1 MSLPVLVPADP
12 SIIPAKTYDKL
23 WVQDVMISAPHPTGD
38 AMCSVRMTK
47 FGVFDGV
54 PELEPGNN
62 GIWMNIEG
70 ILAKSVEDND
80 LANIIQSLLL
90 YIQKVGIE
98 KGIVAESSTPSED

>member
-1 MSLPVLVPADP
+1 MSLPILSPVEPSIVPAR
-12 SIIPAKTYDKL
+12 TYDKL

-38 AMCSVRMTK
+38 AMCSVRMMK

-62 GIWMNIEG
+62 GVWMNIEG
-70 ILAKSVEDND
+70 ILAKSAEDND

-90 YIQKVGIE
+90 YIQKVGVE
-98 KGIVAESSTPSED
+98 KGIVAPASE